1 MRIAKCFMVMALIAN
16 HPHPAVL
23 QQPEEPVVAV
33 FQRLESQSPTEI
45 HQATEQ
51 LLKRGRSDPK
61 VREYV
66 ALHLP
71 PIIETGP
78 AQKEYPGPWIEL
90 VRLAGGLRISEAAPA
105 LAKWLTI
112 DNIGEIT
119 TAGFVRLENNPAG
132 AALAEIGDPAIP
144 AIVQVF
150 NSGTLR
156 ERRYAV
162 YVLNLIN
169 SRDAKSALQKQ
180 LTREPD
186 KDLRDFIQKTL
197 ASAPPPAG
205 RVGH

>member
-1 MRIAKCFMVMALIAN
+1 MKVAECLMAIAMMASHA
-16 HPHPAVL
+16 AKVVS

-33 FQRLESQSPTEI
+33 FQRLQSQSPTEI
-45 HQATEQ
+45 EQATEQ

-61 VREYV
+61 VREYI

-71 PIIETGP
+71 SIIETGP
-78 AQKEYPGPWIEL
+78 AQKEHPGPWIEL

-119 TAGFVRLENNPAG
+119 TAGFMRLETNPAG

-156 ERRYAV
+156 ERRHAAYA
-162 YVLNLIN
+162 LNLIN
-169 SRDAKSALQKQ
+169 SANAKSALQQ
-180 LTREPD
+180 HLNREPD
-186 KDLRDFIQKTL
+186 KVLRDAIRKML
-197 ASAPPPAG
+197 AG
-205 RVGH
+205 